1 MPGVEI
7 RGIIVPV
14 ITPLN
19 DREDVEEKA
28 FRELLSRLAA
38 AGVHGV
44 FVGGTAGEGPLLAA
58 DQWRRMVEV
67 AFDEVGGKILLL
79 AGVMEMSTRRVREK
93 VKILEAIGY
102 THFVLTPTF
111 YVITRSASE
120 HLRLFGAAREAGS
133 GMEMVAYNLPAST
146 GSSIAVG
153 TVLEMVR
160 RGWIRCCK
168 ESSGDPVFFREL
180 ISRGSDL
187 GLSVLIGDETVMIE
201 GLKAG
206 AKGLVPACANVFP
219 SIYLRLYEQ
228 ACRGDW
234 DAAVGTNRLALRVRG
249 PLVVDGTCWLAGI
262 KYAAGLTGIGTGRLV
277 SPLEPC
283 SARQREA
290 IEQLVGERPAS

>member
-1 MPGVEI
+1 MASAEI

-14 ITPLN
+14 ITPLDDEEN
-19 DREDVEEKA
+19 VDEKA
-28 FRELLSRLAA
+28 FRELLRRLVA

-58 DQWRRMVEV
+58 GEWRRMVEI
-67 AFDEVGGKILLL
+67 AFDEAGGKILLL

-93 VKILEAIGY
+93 VRILEAIGC

-111 YVITRSASE
+111 YVITRSATE
-120 HLRLFGAAREAGS
+120 HLRLFAAAREAGA
-133 GMEMVAYNLPAST
+133 GMEMVAYNLPVST
-146 GSSIAVG
+146 GASIAVE

-168 ESSGDPVFFREL
+168 ESSGDLAFFREL
-180 ISRGSDL
+180 IERGRDL
-187 GLSVLIGDETVMIE
+187 GLSVLIGDEPVMID

-206 AKGLVPACANVFP
+206 AKGLVPGCANVFP
-219 SIYLRLYEQ
+219 GIYLRLYEQ
-228 ACRGDW
+228 ACGGDW
-234 DAAVGTNRLALRVRG
+234 DAAVETHRLALRVRG

-262 KYAAGLTGIGTGRLV
+262 KYAAALTGIGTGRLV

-283 SARQREA
+283 GARQREA
-290 IEQLVGERPAS
+290 IERLVRERPS